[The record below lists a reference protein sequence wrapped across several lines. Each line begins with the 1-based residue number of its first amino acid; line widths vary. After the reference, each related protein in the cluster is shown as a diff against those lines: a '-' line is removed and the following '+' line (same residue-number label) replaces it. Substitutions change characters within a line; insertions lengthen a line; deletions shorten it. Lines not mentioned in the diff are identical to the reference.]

1 MDRLDGTEWDPAKD
15 LDPSEP
21 PGDRRLHTR
30 VFFLKTGDARTI
42 KILFGFVVVFL
53 GLEMFLRERKASGS
67 GTPGSEKS
75 ASPALLVI
83 IGLLSGILC
92 GLFGVSALLVA
103 YVSRTAG
110 DQSQFRANNCMVFLA
125 ENTFR
130 LFLYGST
137 GILTLEAAKT
147 ALCLAPFM
155 VLGLFIGIF
164 FHRRLPERTA
174 RLSVTVLLMV
184 SGLSLILDHL

>member
-1 MDRLDGTEWDPAKD
+1 
-15 LDPSEP
+15 
-21 PGDRRLHTR
+21 
-30 VFFLKTGDARTI
+30 
-42 KILFGFVVVFL
+42 
-53 GLEMFLRERKASGS
+53 MFLRERKASGS

-147 ALCLAPFM
+147 ALCLAPLM
-155 VLGLFIGIF
+155 VLASPVFRKNTPGMEPAIT
-164 FHRRLPERTA
+164 RRLRGIQIFGRIPFRSVQA
-174 RLSVTVLLMV
+174 IHRLE
-184 SGLSLILDHL
+184 G

>member
-1 MDRLDGTEWDPAKD
+1 M
-15 LDPSEP
+15 
-21 PGDRRLHTR
+21 
-30 VFFLKTGDARTI
+30 
-42 KILFGFVVVFL
+42 
-53 GLEMFLRERKASGS
+53 
-67 GTPGSEKS
+67 
-75 ASPALLVI
+75 I